1 MEPLVML
8 LAVVT
13 GLIALDLAVT
23 RWGADSRGQI
33 PDDHR
38 R

>member
-1 MEPLVML
+1 MEALVVI
-8 LAVVT
+8 LALIT
-13 GLIALDLAVT
+13 GLIALDLASL
-23 RWGADSRGQI
+23 RWGADSREML

>member
-8 LAVVT
+8 LTVVM

-23 RWGADSRGQI
+23 RWGVDSRVQI